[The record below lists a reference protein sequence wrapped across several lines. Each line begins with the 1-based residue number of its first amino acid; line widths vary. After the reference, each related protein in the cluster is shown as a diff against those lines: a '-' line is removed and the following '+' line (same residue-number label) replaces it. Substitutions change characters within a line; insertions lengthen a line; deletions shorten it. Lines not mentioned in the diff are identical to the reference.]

1 MKKKLMAIA
10 LAVCVVAVLAAGASL
25 AYFTDKTEAANNT
38 FTMGNVKIALD
49 ETDRTK
55 TDDSRTAAGNTYENL
70 YPGMDMVKDPI
81 VHNTGK
87 NDAWVRVIVRV
98 ANGADFMDQFKTA
111 TDAAHT
117 ADATNA
123 TYASPLEALTHGLG
137 TGWQIT
143 ASTKDTATNDMVYT
157 IVYNTVLKPGE
168 STPAVFEKLY
178 IPATFGNGEMAAIT
192 YKNANNESVNGF
204 TMSIHAEA
212 IQSEGLNAQT
222 CQQAFEHWAD

>member
-49 ETDRTK
+49 ETDCTK
-55 TDDSRTAAGNTYENL
+55 TDGSRTPAGNTYTNL

-81 VHNTGK
+81 VHNVGK

-98 ANGADFMDQFKTA
+98 ANGAAFMDKFAITP
-111 TDAAHT
+111 
-117 ADATNA
+117 
-123 TYASPLEALTHGLG
+123 YASSPLEGLTHGLG
-137 TGWQIT
+137 VGWQIT

-192 YKNANNESVNGF
+192 YKNAQNESVNGF

>member
-10 LAVCVVAVLAAGASL
+10 LAVCVAAVLAAGASL
-25 AYFTDKTEAANNT
+25 AYFTDQTKAANNT

-49 ETDRTK
+49 ETDLTK
-55 TDDSRTAAGNTYENL
+55 DDHSRTPAGNTYTNL

-81 VHNTGK
+81 VHNVGQ

-98 ANGADFMDQFKTA
+98 ANGAAFMDKFA
-111 TDAAHT
+111 IAP
-117 ADATNA
+117 
-123 TYASPLEALTHGLG
+123 YASSPLEGLTHGLG
-137 TGWQIT
+137 EGWQIT

-168 STPAVFEKLY
+168 STPAVFNKLY

-192 YKNANNESVNGF
+192 YKNANNEAVNGF

-212 IQSEGLNAQT
+212 IQSEGLNAT
-222 CQQAFEHWAD
+222 NCQDAFTHYRAD

>member
-10 LAVCVVAVLAAGASL
+10 LAVCVAAVLAAGASL
-25 AYFTDKTEAANNT
+25 AYFTDKTETADNV
-38 FTMGNVKIALD
+38 FTMGNVKITLD
-49 ETDRTK
+49 ETDLTK
-55 TDDSRTAAGNTYENL
+55 DDRSRTPAGNTYTNL

-81 VHNTGK
+81 VHNVGK

-98 ANGADFMDQFKTA
+98 ANGAAFMNQFKDTQ
-111 TDAAHT
+111 
-117 ADATNA
+117 
-123 TYASPLEALTHGLG
+123 YGESPLVGLTHGLG
-137 TGWQIT
+137 EDWQIVE
-143 ASTKDTATNDMVYT
+143 SKKDEATNDMVYT

-192 YKNANNESVNGF
+192 YKNANTESVNGF

>member
-49 ETDRTK
+49 ETDLTK
-55 TDDSRTAAGNTYENL
+55 DDGSRTAEGNTYTNL
-70 YPGMDMVKDPI
+70 YPGMDMVKDPT
-81 VHNTGK
+81 VHNTGR

-98 ANGADFMDQFKTA
+98 ANGAAFMDKFA
-111 TDAAHT
+111 IAP
-117 ADATNA
+117 
-123 TYASPLEALTHGLG
+123 YASSPLEGLTHGLG
-137 TGWQIT
+137 KDWQIA
-143 ASTKDTATNDMVYT
+143 ASTKDDTTKDMVYT

-192 YKNANNESVNGF
+192 YKNANDETVNGF

>member
-38 FTMGNVKIALD
+38 FTMGNVKITLD
-49 ETDRTK
+49 ETDLTK
-55 TDDSRTAAGNTYENL
+55 GDGSRTPAGNTYTNL

-98 ANGADFMDQFKTA
+98 ANGAAFMDKFA
-111 TDAAHT
+111 IAP
-117 ADATNA
+117 
-123 TYASPLEALTHGLG
+123 YASSPLEGLTHGLG
-137 TGWQIT
+137 EGWQIT

-157 IVYNTVLKPGE
+157 IVYKNVLKPGE
-168 STPAVFEKLY
+168 STPAVFNKLY

-192 YKNANNESVNGF
+192 YKNANDEPVNGF

-212 IQSEGLNAQT
+212 IQSEGLNAT
-222 CQQAFEHWAD
+222 SCQDAFTHYRAD

>member
-38 FTMGNVKIALD
+38 FTMGNVKITLD
-49 ETDRTK
+49 ETDLTK
-55 TDDSRTAAGNTYENL
+55 DDDSRTAEGNTYTNL
-70 YPGMDMVKDPI
+70 YPGMDMVKDPT
-81 VHNTGK
+81 VHNTGR

-98 ANGADFMDQFKTA
+98 ANGAAFMDKFA
-111 TDAAHT
+111 IAP
-117 ADATNA
+117 
-123 TYASPLEALTHGLG
+123 YASSPLEGLTHGLG
-137 TGWQIT
+137 AGWQIT
-143 ASTKDTATNDMVYT
+143 ASTEDTATNDMVYT

-192 YKNANNESVNGF
+192 YTSANNESVNGF

>member
-25 AYFTDKTEAANNT
+25 AYFTDKTDAANNT

-49 ETDRTK
+49 ETVLTK
-55 TDDSRTAAGNTYENL
+55 DGNSRTAEGNTYENL

-81 VHNTGK
+81 VHNTGR

-98 ANGADFMDQFKTA
+98 TNGAAFMDKFA
-111 TDAAHT
+111 IAP
-117 ADATNA
+117 
-123 TYASPLEALTHGLG
+123 YASSPLEGLTHGLG
-137 TGWQIT
+137 EGWQIT
-143 ASTKDTATNDMVYT
+143 ASTTDTATNDMVYT
-157 IVYNTVLKPGE
+157 IVYNAVLEPGE

-192 YKNANNESVNGF
+192 CTSANNESVNGF

-212 IQSEGLNAQT
+212 IQSEGLHAQT

>member
-25 AYFTDKTEAANNT
+25 AYFTDKTETADNV

-49 ETDRTK
+49 ETDLTK
-55 TDDSRTAAGNTYENL
+55 DDGSRTAEGNTYTNL

-81 VHNTGK
+81 VHNVGK

-98 ANGADFMDQFKTA
+98 ANGAAFMDKFA
-111 TDAAHT
+111 IAP
-117 ADATNA
+117 
-123 TYASPLEALTHGLG
+123 YASSPLEGLTHGLG
-137 TGWQIT
+137 VGWQIT
-143 ASTKDTATNDMVYT
+143 ASTKDTAANDMVYT

-192 YKNANNESVNGF
+192 YTNANKEAVNGF

-212 IQSEGLNAQT
+212 IQSEGLNAT
-222 CQQAFEHWAD
+222 SCQDAFTHYRAD

>member
-38 FTMGNVKIALD
+38 FTMGNVKITLD
-49 ETDRTK
+49 ETDLTK
-55 TDDSRTAAGNTYENL
+55 DDGSRTPAGNTYTNL

-81 VHNTGK
+81 VYNTGR

-98 ANGADFMDQFKTA
+98 ANGAAFMDQFKDTQ
-111 TDAAHT
+111 
-117 ADATNA
+117 
-123 TYASPLEALTHGLG
+123 YGQSPLEGLTHGLG
-137 TGWQIT
+137 EGWQIT

-168 STPAVFEKLY
+168 RTPAVFEKLY

-192 YKNANNESVNGF
+192 YTSANNESVNGF

-212 IQSEGLNAQT
+212 IQSEGLNAT
-222 CQQAFEHWAD
+222 SCQDAFTHYGAD

>member
-25 AYFTDKTEAANNT
+25 AYFTDQTKAANNT
-38 FTMGNVKIALD
+38 FTMGNVKITLD
-49 ETDRTK
+49 ETDLTK
-55 TDDSRTAAGNTYENL
+55 TDNSRTPAGNTYTNL

-81 VHNTGK
+81 VHNVGQ

-98 ANGADFMDQFKTA
+98 ANGAAFMDKFA
-111 TDAAHT
+111 IAP
-117 ADATNA
+117 
-123 TYASPLEALTHGLG
+123 YASSPLEGLTHGLG
-137 TGWQIT
+137 EGWQIM

-192 YKNANNESVNGF
+192 YKNANDEPVNGF

-212 IQSEGLNAQT
+212 IQSEGLNAT
-222 CQQAFEHWAD
+222 SCQKAFTDYWAD

>member
-38 FTMGNVKIALD
+38 FTMGNVKITLD
-49 ETDRTK
+49 ETDLTK
-55 TDDSRTAAGNTYENL
+55 DDDSRTPAGNTYENL
-70 YPGMDMVKDPI
+70 YPGMDMVKDPT
-81 VHNTGK
+81 VHNTGR

-98 ANGADFMDQFKTA
+98 ANGAAFMDKFA
-111 TDAAHT
+111 IAP
-117 ADATNA
+117 
-123 TYASPLEALTHGLG
+123 YASSPLEGLTHGLG
-137 TGWQIT
+137 AGWQIT

-192 YKNANNESVNGF
+192 YKNAQNESVNGF

>member
-49 ETDRTK
+49 ETDLTK
-55 TDDSRTAAGNTYENL
+55 DGGSRTPDGNTYTNL

-98 ANGADFMDQFKTA
+98 ANGAAFMDKFA
-111 TDAAHT
+111 IAP
-117 ADATNA
+117 
-123 TYASPLEALTHGLG
+123 YASSPLEGLTHGLG
-137 TGWQIT
+137 VGWQIT

-192 YKNANNESVNGF
+192 CTSANNESVNGF

-212 IQSEGLNAQT
+212 IQSEGLNAT
-222 CQQAFEHWAD
+222 SCQDAFTHYRAD

>member
-25 AYFTDKTEAANNT
+25 AYFTDKTETADNV

-49 ETDRTK
+49 ETDLTK
-55 TDDSRTAAGNTYENL
+55 DDDSRTPAGNTYENL
-70 YPGMDMVKDPI
+70 YPGMEMVKDPT
-81 VHNTGK
+81 VHNTGR

-98 ANGADFMDQFKTA
+98 ANGAAFMDKFA
-111 TDAAHT
+111 IAP
-117 ADATNA
+117 
-123 TYASPLEALTHGLG
+123 YASSPLEGLTHGLG
-137 TGWQIT
+137 AGWQIT

-212 IQSEGLNAQT
+212 IQSEGLNAT
-222 CQQAFEHWAD
+222 SCQDAFTHYRAD

>member
-25 AYFTDKTEAANNT
+25 AYFTDKTDAANNT

-49 ETDRTK
+49 ETDLTK
-55 TDDSRTAAGNTYENL
+55 KGDSRTAAGNTYTNL
-70 YPGMDMVKDPI
+70 YPGMDMVKDPT

-87 NDAWVRVIVRV
+87 NAAWVRVIVRV
-98 ANGADFMDQFKTA
+98 ANGAAFMDKFA
-111 TDAAHT
+111 IAP
-117 ADATNA
+117 
-123 TYASPLEALTHGLG
+123 YASSPLEGLTHGLG
-137 TGWQIT
+137 EGWQIT
-143 ASTKDTATNDMVYT
+143 ESTTDTATNDMVYT

-168 STPAVFEKLY
+168 STPAVFNKLY
-178 IPATFGNGEMAAIT
+178 SPATFGNGEMAAIT

-212 IQSEGLNAQT
+212 IQSEGLDAT
-222 CQQAFEHWAD
+222 SCQDAFTHYGAD

>member
-1 MKKKLMAIA
+1 MAIA

-49 ETDRTK
+49 ETDLIK
-55 TDDSRTAAGNTYENL
+55 DDDSRTAEGNTYTNL
-70 YPGMDMVKDPI
+70 YPGMEMVKDPT
-81 VHNTGK
+81 VHNTGR

-98 ANGADFMDQFKTA
+98 ANGAAFMDKFVIA
-111 TDAAHT
+111 P
-117 ADATNA
+117 
-123 TYASPLEALTHGLG
+123 YASSPLEGLTHGLG
-137 TGWQIT
+137 VGWQIT

-192 YKNANNESVNGF
+192 YTSANNESVNGF

-212 IQSEGLNAQT
+212 IQSEGLNAT
-222 CQQAFEHWAD
+222 SCQDAFTHYRAD

>member
-25 AYFTDKTEAANNT
+25 AYFTDKTEAADNT
-38 FTMGNVKIALD
+38 FTMGNVKITLD
-49 ETDRTK
+49 ETDLTK
-55 TDDSRTAAGNTYENL
+55 TDNSRTPAGNTYTNL

-98 ANGADFMDQFKTA
+98 ANGAAFMDKFA
-111 TDAAHT
+111 IDP
-117 ADATNA
+117 
-123 TYASPLEALTHGLG
+123 YASSPLEGLTHGLG
-137 TGWQIT
+137 EGWQIT
-143 ASTKDTATNDMVYT
+143 ASTKDTAANDMVYT

-212 IQSEGLNAQT
+212 IQSEGLNAT
-222 CQQAFEHWAD
+222 SCQDAFTDYWAD

>member
-25 AYFTDKTEAANNT
+25 AYFTDKTGPANNT
-38 FTMGNVKIALD
+38 FTMGNVKITLD
-49 ETDRTK
+49 ETDLTK
-55 TDDSRTAAGNTYENL
+55 TDNSRTPAGNTYTNL

-81 VHNTGK
+81 VHNTGR

-98 ANGADFMDQFKTA
+98 TNGAAFMDKFA
-111 TDAAHT
+111 IAP
-117 ADATNA
+117 
-123 TYASPLEALTHGLG
+123 YASSPLEGLTHGLG
-137 TGWQIT
+137 EGWQIT

-168 STPAVFEKLY
+168 STPAVFNKLY

-212 IQSEGLNAQT
+212 IQSEGLNAT
-222 CQQAFEHWAD
+222 SCQDAFTDYWAD

>member
-25 AYFTDKTEAANNT
+25 AYFTDKTDAANNT
-38 FTMGNVKIALD
+38 FTMGNVKITLD
-49 ETDRTK
+49 ETDLTK
-55 TDDSRTAAGNTYENL
+55 DGGSRTPAGNTYTNL

-81 VHNTGK
+81 VHNTGR

-98 ANGADFMDQFKTA
+98 TNGAAFMDQFKDTQ
-111 TDAAHT
+111 
-117 ADATNA
+117 
-123 TYASPLEALTHGLG
+123 YGQSPLEGLTHGLG
-137 TGWQIT
+137 EGWQIT
-143 ASTKDTATNDMVYT
+143 ASTKDTAANDMVYT

-168 STPAVFEKLY
+168 STPAVFNKLY

-192 YKNANNESVNGF
+192 YKKANNEAVNGF

-212 IQSEGLNAQT
+212 IQSEGLNAT
-222 CQQAFEHWAD
+222 SCQDAFTHYRAD

>member
-38 FTMGNVKIALD
+38 FTMGNVKITLD
-49 ETDRTK
+49 ETDLTK
-55 TDDSRTAAGNTYENL
+55 KGDSRTAEGNTYENL

-81 VHNTGK
+81 VHNVGK

-98 ANGADFMDQFKTA
+98 ANGAAFMDKFA
-111 TDAAHT
+111 IAP
-117 ADATNA
+117 
-123 TYASPLEALTHGLG
+123 YASSPLEGLTHGLG
-137 TGWQIT
+137 VGWQIT

-192 YKNANNESVNGF
+192 CTSANNESVNGF

-212 IQSEGLNAQT
+212 IQSEGLNAT
-222 CQQAFEHWAD
+222 SCQDAFTHYRAD

>member
-25 AYFTDKTEAANNT
+25 AYFTDKTDAANKT
-38 FTMGNVKIALD
+38 FTMGNVKITLD
-49 ETDRTK
+49 ETDLTK
-55 TDDSRTAAGNTYENL
+55 DGDSRTAEGNTYTNL

-81 VHNTGK
+81 VHNTGR

-98 ANGADFMDQFKTA
+98 ANGKNFMSKFWDEQYG
-111 TDAAHT
+111 D
-117 ADATNA
+117 
-123 TYASPLEALTHGLG
+123 SPLAGLTHGLG
-137 TGWQIT
+137 NGWSID
-143 ASTKDTATNDMVYT
+143 ASAPDGNDMVYT

-168 STPAVFEKLY
+168 STPAVFNKLY

-192 YKNANNESVNGF
+192 YKNANDETVNGF

-212 IQSEGLNAQT
+212 IQSEGLNAT
-222 CQQAFEHWAD
+222 SCQDAFTHYRAD

>member
-10 LAVCVVAVLAAGASL
+10 LAVCVVAVLAARASL
-25 AYFTDKTEAANNT
+25 AYFTDKTDAANNT
-38 FTMGNVKIALD
+38 FTMGNVKITLD
-49 ETDRTK
+49 ETDLTN
-55 TDDSRTAAGNTYENL
+55 DDGSRTPAGNTYTNL

-98 ANGADFMDQFKTA
+98 ANGAAFMDKFA
-111 TDAAHT
+111 IAP
-117 ADATNA
+117 
-123 TYASPLEALTHGLG
+123 YASSPLEGLTHGLG
-137 TGWQIT
+137 EGWQIT

-157 IVYNTVLKPGE
+157 IVYNNVLKPGE
-168 STPAVFEKLY
+168 STPAVFNKLY

-192 YKNANNESVNGF
+192 YTKANNESVNGF

-212 IQSEGLNAQT
+212 IQSEGLNAT
-222 CQQAFEHWAD
+222 SCQKAFTDYWAD

>member
-10 LAVCVVAVLAAGASL
+10 LAVCVAAVLAAGASL

-38 FTMGNVKIALD
+38 FTMGNVKITLD
-49 ETDRTK
+49 ETDLTK
-55 TDDSRTAAGNTYENL
+55 ENDSRTADGNTYTNL

-98 ANGADFMDQFKTA
+98 ANGAAFMDKFA
-111 TDAAHT
+111 IDP
-117 ADATNA
+117 
-123 TYASPLEALTHGLG
+123 YASSPLEGLTHGLG
-137 TGWQIT
+137 EGWQIT
-143 ASTKDTATNDMVYT
+143 ASTKDTAANDMVYT

-212 IQSEGLNAQT
+212 IQSEGLNAT
-222 CQQAFEHWAD
+222 SCQDAFTDYWAD

>member
-25 AYFTDKTEAANNT
+25 AYFTDKTDAANNT
-38 FTMGNVKIALD
+38 FTMGNVKITLD
-49 ETDRTK
+49 ETDLTK
-55 TDDSRTAAGNTYENL
+55 PGDSRTPAGNTYTNL

-98 ANGADFMDQFKTA
+98 ANGAAFMDKFA
-111 TDAAHT
+111 IAP
-117 ADATNA
+117 
-123 TYASPLEALTHGLG
+123 YASSPLEGLTHGLG
-137 TGWQIT
+137 VGWQIT

-178 IPATFGNGEMAAIT
+178 IPATFGNDEMAAIT
-192 YKNANNESVNGF
+192 YTNANDEAVNGF

>member
-38 FTMGNVKIALD
+38 FTMGNVKITLD
-49 ETDRTK
+49 ETDLTK
-55 TDDSRTAAGNTYENL
+55 DGSSRTPAGNTYTNL

-81 VHNTGK
+81 VHNTGR

-98 ANGADFMDQFKTA
+98 ANGAAFMDKFA
-111 TDAAHT
+111 IAP
-117 ADATNA
+117 
-123 TYASPLEALTHGLG
+123 YASSPLEGLTHGLG
-137 TGWQIT
+137 VGWQIT
-143 ASTKDTATNDMVYT
+143 ASTKDTATSDMVYT

-192 YKNANNESVNGF
+192 YKNANDEAVNGF

-212 IQSEGLNAQT
+212 IQSEGLNAT
-222 CQQAFEHWAD
+222 SCQDAFTHYRAD

>member
-25 AYFTDKTEAANNT
+25 AYFTDKTETANNT
-38 FTMGNVKIALD
+38 FTMGNVKITLD
-49 ETDRTK
+49 ETDLTK
-55 TDDSRTAAGNTYENL
+55 IDGSRTAEGNTYTNL

-81 VHNTGK
+81 VHNVGK

-98 ANGADFMDQFKTA
+98 ANGAAFMDKFA
-111 TDAAHT
+111 IAP
-117 ADATNA
+117 
-123 TYASPLEALTHGLG
+123 YASSPLEGLTHGLG
-137 TGWQIT
+137 EGWQIT
-143 ASTKDTATNDMVYT
+143 ASTKDTAANDMVYT

-178 IPATFGNGEMAAIT
+178 IPAAFGNGEMAAIT
-192 YKNANNESVNGF
+192 YKNANDEPVNGF

-212 IQSEGLNAQT
+212 IQSEGLNAT
-222 CQQAFEHWAD
+222 SCQDAFTHYRAD

>member
-49 ETDRTK
+49 ETDLTK
-55 TDDSRTAAGNTYENL
+55 IDGSRTAEGNTYTHL

-98 ANGADFMDQFKTA
+98 ANGAAFMDKFA
-111 TDAAHT
+111 IAP
-117 ADATNA
+117 
-123 TYASPLEALTHGLG
+123 YASSPLEGLTHGLG
-137 TGWQIT
+137 EGWQIT
-143 ASTKDTATNDMVYT
+143 ASTKDTAANDMVYT
-157 IVYNTVLKPGE
+157 IVYNTVLKPRE
-168 STPAVFEKLY
+168 STPAVFNKLY

-192 YKNANNESVNGF
+192 YKNANDETVIGF

-212 IQSEGLNAQT
+212 IQSEGLNVT
-222 CQQAFEHWAD
+222 SCQDAFTHYRAD

>member
-25 AYFTDKTEAANNT
+25 AYFTDKTETADNV

-49 ETDRTK
+49 ETDLTK
-55 TDDSRTAAGNTYENL
+55 DDDSRTPAGNTYENL
-70 YPGMDMVKDPI
+70 YPGMEMVKDPT
-81 VHNTGK
+81 VHNTGR

-98 ANGADFMDQFKTA
+98 ANGAAFMDKFA
-111 TDAAHT
+111 IAPYDS
-117 ADATNA
+117 
-123 TYASPLEALTHGLG
+123 SPLEGLTHGLG
-137 TGWQIT
+137 AGWQIT
-143 ASTKDTATNDMVYT
+143 ASTKDDITKDMVYT

-212 IQSEGLNAQT
+212 IQSEGLNAT
-222 CQQAFEHWAD
+222 SCQDAFTHYRAD

>member
-38 FTMGNVKIALD
+38 FTMGNVKITLD
-49 ETDRTK
+49 ETDLTK
-55 TDDSRTAAGNTYENL
+55 KDGSRTAEGNTYTNL
-70 YPGMDMVKDPI
+70 YPGMDMVKDPT
-81 VHNTGK
+81 VHNTGR

-98 ANGADFMDQFKTA
+98 ANGADFMDQFKDTQ
-111 TDAAHT
+111 
-117 ADATNA
+117 
-123 TYASPLEALTHGLG
+123 YGGSPLEGLTHGLG
-137 TGWQIT
+137 VGWQIT

-192 YKNANNESVNGF
+192 YKNANDEAVNGF

-212 IQSEGLNAQT
+212 IQSEGLNAT
-222 CQQAFEHWAD
+222 SCQDAFTHYRAD